1 MKKQAYLTPQ
11 CEVVNIK
18 NECLMGMGSN
28 GKAAIYTD
36 DTADK
41 ITDEGAVLGRRRR
54 DNDWEDDWED
64 EEDY

>member
-1 MKKQAYLTPQ
+1 
-11 CEVVNIK
+11 
-18 NECLMGMGSN
+18 MGMGSN
-28 GKAAIYTD
+28 GKVAIYTD